1 LARLPW
7 RCLRRWSWTFLHQTH
22 RERGSFNTSILV
34 ILSFSKMI
42 LKKKFK
48 IFVNFVLIIVELE

>member
-7 RCLRRWSWTFLHQTH
+7 RCLRRWSWTFLHQAH

-34 ILSFSKMI
+34 ILSFSRMI
-42 LKKKFK
+42 SFSSRIL
-48 IFVNFVLIIVELE
+48 LILC